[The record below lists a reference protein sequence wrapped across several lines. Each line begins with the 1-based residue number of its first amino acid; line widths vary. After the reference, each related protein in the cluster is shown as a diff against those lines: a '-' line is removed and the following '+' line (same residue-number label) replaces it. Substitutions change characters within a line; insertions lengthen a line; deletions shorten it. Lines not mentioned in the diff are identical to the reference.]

1 MLTQFSG
8 YDIRD
13 SLYEGRFCVQKF
25 AKNLFSRG
33 YEVNKKFKVCS
44 FFFEQEYMAQVDSLL
59 SMKRNGEI
67 LGKVF
72 GIPFAISE
80 SFANT
85 DFSSDYLSLYNVT
98 ILRRL
103 FAEGAL
109 LFCTTGNSGGCL
121 ENDSKLYSGVEQDI
135 GKHCQVSL
143 AVSYGLTPLGLA
155 GNSNSEWIYQTS
167 RAGVFTF
174 VPSRSTVPY
183 TGLSI
188 EKSINKRLVFFSR
201 NLKDICLF
209 CQVCSGDDGH
219 DEILRRTLK
228 KRLLV
233 DQNFLN
239 VFKPRVLFI
248 REKLRANNLQES
260 DSAWIKD
267 RITRDYFYIDYV
279 NLSEFLDLDELTASC
294 NFENFENAELEN
306 RSLHSETSFGRKYDS
321 SPFEILISDF
331 LDTSDV
337 IILKFEA
344 LESIENNFEC
354 KLLNLFYFFGFPIVG
369 VPLDFLGEKKTK
381 PMLFFIGCKKRDDKL
396 VSVVDYCLK
405 ML

>member
-1 MLTQFSG
+1 MLAQFSG
-8 YDIRD
+8 YGIRD
-13 SLYEGRFCVQKF
+13 GLYEGRFCVQKF
-25 AKNLFSRG
+25 SKKLFSRG
-33 YEVNKKFKVCS
+33 YEVNEKCNVCS

-59 SMKRNGEI
+59 SKKRNGEI

-85 DFSSDYLSLYNVT
+85 DFSSDYLSLSNVT

-109 LFCTTGNSGGCL
+109 LFCTTSNSRGWL
-121 ENDSKLYSGVEQDI
+121 ENESKLHSHGVEQGI

-155 GNSNSEWIYQTS
+155 GNSNSEWICQACH
-167 RAGVFTF
+167 AGVFTF
-174 VPSRSTVPY
+174 VPSRVTVPY
-183 TGLSI
+183 TGLNI
-188 EKSINKRLVFFSR
+188 EKSTNKRLVFFSR
-201 NLKDICLF
+201 NLKDMCLF
-209 CQVCSGDDGH
+209 CQVCSGDDGQ
-219 DEILRRTLK
+219 DENLRRTLK

-233 DQNFLN
+233 DENFLD

-248 REKLRANNLQES
+248 REKLKARNVQES
-260 DSAWIKD
+260 DSVWIVDKMTKD
-267 RITRDYFYIDYV
+267 HVYIDYV
-279 NLSEFLDLDELTASC
+279 ELSDFLDLDELTDSF
-294 NFENFENAELEN
+294 NFDNAE
-306 RSLHSETSFGRKYDS
+306 SEDRFPKGETLRGRKYDNS
-321 SPFEILISDF
+321 TFEKLILDF

-337 IILKFEA
+337 IVLQVDA
-344 LESIENNFEC
+344 LETNKNNFEY
-354 KLLNLFYFFGFPIVG
+354 KLLKLFYFFGFPIVG

-405 ML
+405 II

>member
-13 SLYEGRFCVQKF
+13 GLYEGRFCVQKF
-25 AKNLFSRG
+25 SKNLFSRG
-33 YEVNKKFKVCS
+33 YEVNEKYQFCS
-44 FFFEQEYMAQVDSLL
+44 FFFEQEYMAHVDSLL
-59 SMKRNGEI
+59 SKKRNGEI

-72 GIPFAISE
+72 GVPFAIGE
-80 SFANT
+80 SLTNT
-85 DFSSDYLSLYNVT
+85 DSPPDYLSLYTVT

-109 LFCTTGNSGGCL
+109 LFCTTGKNSDCL
-121 ENDSKLYSGVEQDI
+121 LHGSKPHSYEAKQDI
-135 GKHCQVSL
+135 GEYCQASL

-155 GNSNSEWIYQTS
+155 GNSNSEWIFQTF

-188 EKSINKRLVFFSR
+188 EKSTNKRLVFFAR
-201 NLKDICLF
+201 NLKDMCLF
-209 CQVCSGDDGH
+209 CEVCSGDDGH
-219 DEILRRTLK
+219 DENLFRTLR

-248 REKLRANNLQES
+248 RENLNTNNFQDS
-260 DSAWIKD
+260 DSNGIAD
-267 RITRDYFYIDYV
+267 RITRDDFYKDYIE
-279 NLSEFLDLDELTASC
+279 LSEFLELDELTALY
-294 NFENFENAELEN
+294 NFENAELED
-306 RSLHSETSFGRKYDS
+306 RSLANEPSLGRKYDNS
-321 SPFEILISDF
+321 LFETLVSDF

-337 IILKFEA
+337 IILEFDGSEA
-344 LESIENNFEC
+344 NENNLEY
-354 KLLNLFYFFGFPIVG
+354 KLLKLFYFVGFPIVG
-369 VPLDFLGEKKTK
+369 VPLDFSGEKKIK

-405 ML
+405 IL

>member
-13 SLYEGRFCVQKF
+13 GLYEGRFCVQKF
-25 AKNLFSRG
+25 SKNLFSRG
-33 YEVNKKFKVCS
+33 YEVNEKYKVCS
-44 FFFEQEYMAQVDSLL
+44 FFFEQEYMAHVDSLI
-59 SMKRNGEI
+59 SKKRNGEI

-72 GIPFAISE
+72 GVPFAISE

-109 LFCTTGNSGGCL
+109 LFCTTGKSSDCL
-121 ENDSKLYSGVEQDI
+121 EHESKLHSYGVDQDI
-135 GKHCQVSL
+135 GKYCQVSL

-155 GNSNSEWIYQTS
+155 GNSNSEWIFQTF

-188 EKSINKRLVFFSR
+188 EKSTNKRLVFFAR
-201 NLKDICLF
+201 NLKDMCLF
-209 CQVCSGDDGH
+209 CEVCSGDDGH
-219 DEILRRTLK
+219 DEILLRTLK

-248 REKLRANNLQES
+248 REKLKANNFQES
-260 DSAWIKD
+260 DSVWIAD
-267 RITRDYFYIDYV
+267 RITRDDFYIDNV
-279 NLSEFLDLDELTASC
+279 ELSEFLDLDELTALY
-294 NFENFENAELEN
+294 NFENAELED
-306 RSLHSETSFGRKYDS
+306 RSPESETSFGRKYDN
-321 SPFEILISDF
+321 SPFETLISDF

-337 IILKFEA
+337 IILKFDG
-344 LESIENNFEC
+344 L
-354 KLLNLFYFFGFPIVG
+354 
-369 VPLDFLGEKKTK
+369 
-381 PMLFFIGCKKRDDKL
+381 
-396 VSVVDYCLK
+396 
-405 ML
+405 

>member
-13 SLYEGRFCVQKF
+13 GLYEGRFCVQKF
-25 AKNLFSRG
+25 SKNLFSRG
-33 YEVNKKFKVCS
+33 YEVNEKYKICS
-44 FFFEQEYMAQVDSLL
+44 FFFEQEYMANVDSLL
-59 SMKRNGEI
+59 SKKRNGEI

-72 GIPFAISE
+72 GVPFAISE
-80 SFANT
+80 SLTNT
-85 DFSSDYLSLYNVT
+85 DFSSDYLGLYNVT

-109 LFCTTGNSGGCL
+109 LFCTTGKNSDCL
-121 ENDSKLYSGVEQDI
+121 LHGSKPHSYEANQDI
-135 GKHCQVSL
+135 GEYCQVSL

-155 GNSNSEWIYQTS
+155 GNSNSEWIFQTF

-188 EKSINKRLVFFSR
+188 EKSTNKRLVFFAR
-201 NLKDICLF
+201 NLKDMCLF
-209 CQVCSGDDGH
+209 CEVCSGDDGH
-219 DEILRRTLK
+219 DKNLLRTLR

-239 VFKPRVLFI
+239 VFKPRVLLM
-248 REKLRANNLQES
+248 REKLNTFDLQES
-260 DSAWIKD
+260 DSSCIAD
-267 RITRDYFYIDYV
+267 RITSNDFYIDNV
-279 NLSEFLDLDELTASC
+279 ELSEFLNLDELSTLY
-294 NFENFENAELEN
+294 NFENAEFEN
-306 RSLHSETSFGRKYDS
+306 RSLANEPSIGLKYDN
-321 SPFEILISDF
+321 SPFETLISDF

-337 IILKFEA
+337 IILEFDGPEV
-344 LESIENNFEC
+344 IENNLEY
-354 KLLNLFYFFGFPIVG
+354 KLLKLFYFGGFPIVG
-369 VPLDFLGEKKTK
+369 VPLDFSGEKKIK

-396 VSVVDYCLK
+396 VSVVDYSLK
-405 ML
+405 IL

>member
-13 SLYEGRFCVQKF
+13 GLYEGRFCVQKF
-25 AKNLFSRG
+25 SKNLFSRG
-33 YEVNKKFKVCS
+33 YEVNEKYKVCS

-59 SMKRNGEI
+59 SKKRNGEI

-72 GIPFAISE
+72 GVPFAISE

-109 LFCTTGNSGGCL
+109 LFCTTGKSSDCL
-121 ENDSKLYSGVEQDI
+121 LQNDSKPHSYEVEQDI
-135 GKHCQVSL
+135 GEYCQVSL

-155 GNSNSEWIYQTS
+155 GNSNSEWIFQTF

-188 EKSINKRLVFFSR
+188 EKSTNKRLVFFAR
-201 NLKDICLF
+201 NLKDMCLF

-219 DEILRRTLK
+219 DEILLRTLR

-248 REKLRANNLQES
+248 REKLNNNFQES
-260 DSAWIKD
+260 DSVWIAD
-267 RITRDYFYIDYV
+267 RITSDDFYIDYV
-279 NLSEFLDLDELTASC
+279 ELSEFLNLDELTALY
-294 NFENFENAELEN
+294 NFENAELED
-306 RSLHSETSFGRKYDS
+306 RSLESEPSIGRKYDN
-321 SPFEILISDF
+321 SPFETLISDF

-337 IILKFEA
+337 IILEFDGPEV
-344 LESIENNFEC
+344 IENNLEY
-354 KLLNLFYFFGFPIVG
+354 KLLKLFYFFGFPIVG
-369 VPLDFLGEKKTK
+369 VPLDFSGEKKIK

-405 ML
+405 IL

>member
-13 SLYEGRFCVQKF
+13 GLYEGRFCVQKF
-25 AKNLFSRG
+25 SKNLFSRG
-33 YEVNKKFKVCS
+33 YEVNEKYKVCS
-44 FFFEQEYMAQVDSLL
+44 FFFEQEYMAHVDSLL
-59 SMKRNGEI
+59 SKKRNGEI

-72 GIPFAISE
+72 GVPFAISE
-80 SFANT
+80 SLANT

-109 LFCTTGNSGGCL
+109 LFCTTGKNSDCL
-121 ENDSKLYSGVEQDI
+121 LHGSKPHSYEVNQDI
-135 GKHCQVSL
+135 GEYCQVSL

-155 GNSNSEWIYQTS
+155 GNSNSEWIFQTF

-188 EKSINKRLVFFSR
+188 EKSTNKRLVFFAR
-201 NLKDICLF
+201 NLKDMCLF
-209 CQVCSGDDGH
+209 CEVCSGDDGH
-219 DEILRRTLK
+219 DEILLRTLK

-248 REKLRANNLQES
+248 REKLNTNNFQES
-260 DSAWIKD
+260 DSVWIAD
-267 RITRDYFYIDYV
+267 RITSDDFYIDNV
-279 NLSEFLDLDELTASC
+279 ELSEFLNLDELSALY
-294 NFENFENAELEN
+294 NFENAELED
-306 RSLHSETSFGRKYDS
+306 RSLANEPSFGRKYDN
-321 SPFEILISDF
+321 SPFETLISDF

-337 IILKFEA
+337 IILEFDAPEV
-344 LESIENNFEC
+344 IENNLEY
-354 KLLNLFYFFGFPIVG
+354 KLLKLFYFFGFPIVG
-369 VPLDFLGEKKTK
+369 VPLDFSGEKKIK

-405 ML
+405 IL

>member
-13 SLYEGRFCVQKF
+13 GLYEGRFCVQKF
-25 AKNLFSRG
+25 SKNLFARG
-33 YEVNKKFKVCS
+33 YEVNEKYRVCS
-44 FFFEQEYMAQVDSLL
+44 LFFEQEYMAHVDSLL
-59 SMKRNGEI
+59 SKKRNGEI

-72 GIPFAISE
+72 GVPFAISE
-80 SFANT
+80 SLTNT

-109 LFCTTGNSGGCL
+109 LFCATGKNSDCL
-121 ENDSKLYSGVEQDI
+121 LHGSKPHSYEVNQDI
-135 GKHCQVSL
+135 SEYCQVSL

-155 GNSNSEWIYQTS
+155 GNSNSEWIFQTL

-188 EKSINKRLVFFSR
+188 EKCTNKRLVFFAR
-201 NLKDICLF
+201 NLKDMCLF
-209 CQVCSGDDGH
+209 CEVCSGDDGH
-219 DEILRRTLK
+219 DENLLRTLR

-248 REKLRANNLQES
+248 REKLNNNFQES
-260 DSAWIKD
+260 DSVWIAD
-267 RITRDYFYIDYV
+267 RITSDDFYIDNV
-279 NLSEFLDLDELTASC
+279 ELSEFLNLDELNALY
-294 NFENFENAELEN
+294 NFENAELED
-306 RSLHSETSFGRKYDS
+306 RSLANESSIGRKYDN
-321 SPFEILISDF
+321 SPFETLISDF

-337 IILKFEA
+337 IILEFDEP
-344 LESIENNFEC
+344 EVFENNFEY
-354 KLLNLFYFFGFPIVG
+354 KLLKLFYFGGFPIVG
-369 VPLDFLGEKKTK
+369 VPLDFSGEKKIK

-396 VSVVDYCLK
+396 VSVVDYCLNI
-405 ML
+405 L

>member
-13 SLYEGRFCVQKF
+13 GLYEGRFCLQKF
-25 AKNLFSRG
+25 SKNLFSRG
-33 YEVNKKFKVCS
+33 YEVNEKYKVCS
-44 FFFEQEYMAQVDSLL
+44 FFFEQEYMGQVDSLI
-59 SMKRNGEI
+59 SKKRNGEI

-72 GIPFAISE
+72 GIPFAISD
-80 SFANT
+80 SFVNT

-109 LFCTTGNSGGCL
+109 LFCATGKSSDCL
-121 ENDSKLYSGVEQDI
+121 IHESNLHSYEGNQDI
-135 GKHCQVSL
+135 GESCQASL
-143 AVSYGLTPLGLA
+143 AVSYGLTPLSLA
-155 GNSNSEWIYQTS
+155 ENSNSEWIFQTF

-188 EKSINKRLVFFSR
+188 EKSANKRLVFFAR
-201 NLKDICLF
+201 NLKDMCLF

-219 DEILRRTLK
+219 DQILLRTLK
-228 KRLLV
+228 KRLLI
-233 DQNFLN
+233 DQNFLK
-239 VFKPRVLFI
+239 VFKPRILFI
-248 REKLRANNLQES
+248 RDKLKANNFQES
-260 DSAWIKD
+260 DSNWITC
-267 RITRDYFYIDYV
+267 RMTRDDLYIDYIE
-279 NLSEFLDLDELTASC
+279 LSEFLNVDELA
-294 NFENFENAELEN
+294 NFFNFENAELED
-306 RSLHSETSFGRKYDS
+306 RSAESEISFEQKCDN

-337 IILKFEA
+337 IILKFDAPEA
-344 LESIENNFEC
+344 TENNFDY
-354 KLLNLFYFFGFPIVG
+354 KLLKLFYFFGFPMVG
-369 VPLDFLGEKKTK
+369 VPLDFSGDKITK

-396 VSVVDYCLK
+396 VSVVNYCLK
-405 ML
+405 IL

>member
-13 SLYEGRFCVQKF
+13 GLYEGRFCVQKF
-25 AKNLFSRG
+25 SKNLFSRG
-33 YEVNKKFKVCS
+33 YEVNEKYKVCS

-59 SMKRNGEI
+59 SKKRNGEI

-72 GIPFAISE
+72 GVPFAISE
-80 SFANT
+80 SFVNT

-109 LFCTTGNSGGCL
+109 LFCTTGKSSDCL
-121 ENDSKLYSGVEQDI
+121 IHESKLHSYEANQDI
-135 GKHCQVSL
+135 GEYCQVSL

-155 GNSNSEWIYQTS
+155 GNSNSEWIFQTF

-188 EKSINKRLVFFSR
+188 EKSTNKRLVFFAR
-201 NLKDICLF
+201 NLKDMCLF

-219 DEILRRTLK
+219 DEILLRTLK

-248 REKLRANNLQES
+248 REKLKANNFQES
-260 DSAWIKD
+260 DSVWITD
-267 RITRDYFYIDYV
+267 RMTRDDFYIDCV
-279 NLSEFLDLDELTASC
+279 ELSEFLDLDELTALY
-294 NFENFENAELEN
+294 NFENAELED
-306 RSLHSETSFGRKYDS
+306 RSPESETSFGRKYEN
-321 SPFEILISDF
+321 SPFETLISDF

-337 IILKFEA
+337 IILKFDAPEA
-344 LESIENNFEC
+344 IENNFEY
-354 KLLNLFYFFGFPIVG
+354 KLLKLFYFFGFPIVG
-369 VPLDFLGEKKTK
+369 VPLDFSGEKKTK

-405 ML
+405 IL

>member
-13 SLYEGRFCVQKF
+13 GLYEGRFCVQKF
-25 AKNLFSRG
+25 SKNLFSRG
-33 YEVNKKFKVCS
+33 YEVNEKYKVCS
-44 FFFEQEYMAQVDSLL
+44 FFFEQEYMAHVDSLL
-59 SMKRNGEI
+59 SKKRNGEI

-72 GIPFAISE
+72 GVPFAISE

-109 LFCTTGNSGGCL
+109 LFCTTGKNSDCL
-121 ENDSKLYSGVEQDI
+121 IHESKLHSYEVNQDI
-135 GKHCQVSL
+135 GEYCQVSL

-155 GNSNSEWIYQTS
+155 GNSNSEWIFQTF

-188 EKSINKRLVFFSR
+188 EKSTNKRLVFFAR
-201 NLKDICLF
+201 NLKDMCLF

-219 DEILRRTLK
+219 DEILLRTLK

-248 REKLRANNLQES
+248 REKLKANNFQES
-260 DSAWIKD
+260 DSVWITD
-267 RITRDYFYIDYV
+267 RITSDDFYIDYV
-279 NLSEFLDLDELTASC
+279 ELSEFLNLDELTALY
-294 NFENFENAELEN
+294 NFENAELED
-306 RSLHSETSFGRKYDS
+306 RSAGKVKYRSDENMITLPLKHSSRIF
-321 SPFEILISDF
+321 
-331 LDTSDV
+331 
-337 IILKFEA
+337 
-344 LESIENNFEC
+344 
-354 KLLNLFYFFGFPIVG
+354 
-369 VPLDFLGEKKTK
+369 
-381 PMLFFIGCKKRDDKL
+381 
-396 VSVVDYCLK
+396 
-405 ML
+405 

>member
-13 SLYEGRFCVQKF
+13 GLYEGRFCLQKF
-25 AKNLFSRG
+25 SKNLFSRG
-33 YEVNKKFKVCS
+33 YEVNEKYKVCS
-44 FFFEQEYMAQVDSLL
+44 FFFEHEYMVQVDSLL
-59 SMKRNGEI
+59 SKKRNGEI

-72 GIPFAISE
+72 GVPFAISE
-80 SFANT
+80 SFVNT

-109 LFCTTGNSGGCL
+109 LFCTTGKSSDCL
-121 ENDSKLYSGVEQDI
+121 IHESKLHSYEANQDI
-135 GKHCQVSL
+135 GEYCQVSL

-155 GNSNSEWIYQTS
+155 GNSNSEWIFQTF

-188 EKSINKRLVFFSR
+188 EKSTNKRLVFFAR
-201 NLKDICLF
+201 NLKDMCLF

-219 DEILRRTLK
+219 DEILLRTLK

-233 DQNFLN
+233 DQNFLK

-248 REKLRANNLQES
+248 REKLKANNFQES
-260 DSAWIKD
+260 DSDWITD
-267 RITRDYFYIDYV
+267 RMTRDDFYIDYIE
-279 NLSEFLDLDELTASC
+279 LSEFLNVDELT
-294 NFENFENAELEN
+294 NFYNFENAELED
-306 RSLHSETSFGRKYDS
+306 RSAKSEISFERKCDN
-321 SPFEILISDF
+321 SPFETLISDF

-337 IILKFEA
+337 IILKFDAPEG
-344 LESIENNFEC
+344 IENNFDY
-354 KLLNLFYFFGFPIVG
+354 KLLKLFYFFGFPIVG
-369 VPLDFLGEKKTK
+369 VPFDFSGDKKTK

-396 VSVVDYCLK
+396 MSVVDYCLK
-405 ML
+405 IL

>member
-13 SLYEGRFCVQKF
+13 GLYEGRFCVQKF
-25 AKNLFSRG
+25 SKNLFSRG
-33 YEVNKKFKVCS
+33 YEVNEKYKICS

-59 SMKRNGEI
+59 SKKRNGEI

-72 GIPFAISE
+72 GVPFAISE

-155 GNSNSEWIYQTS
+155 GNSNSEWIFQTF

-188 EKSINKRLVFFSR
+188 EKSTNKRLVFFAR
-201 NLKDICLF
+201 NLKDMCLF

-219 DEILRRTLK
+219 DEILLRTLK

-233 DQNFLN
+233 DQNFLK

-248 REKLRANNLQES
+248 RDKLKANDFQES
-260 DSAWIKD
+260 DSNWITC
-267 RITRDYFYIDYV
+267 RMTRDDFYIDYIE
-279 NLSEFLDLDELTASC
+279 LSEFLNVDELT
-294 NFENFENAELEN
+294 NFYNFENAELEDRYAKSE
-306 RSLHSETSFGRKYDS
+306 RSFERKCDNS
-321 SPFEILISDF
+321 CS
-331 LDTSDV
+331 
-337 IILKFEA
+337 
-344 LESIENNFEC
+344 
-354 KLLNLFYFFGFPIVG
+354 
-369 VPLDFLGEKKTK
+369 
-381 PMLFFIGCKKRDDKL
+381 
-396 VSVVDYCLK
+396 
-405 ML
+405 

>member
-8 YDIRD
+8 YGIRD
-13 SLYEGRFCVQKF
+13 GLYEGRFCVQKF
-25 AKNLFSRG
+25 SKNLFSRG
-33 YEVNKKFKVCS
+33 YEVNEKYKVCS

-59 SMKRNGEI
+59 SKKRNGEI

-80 SFANT
+80 SFVNT

-109 LFCTTGNSGGCL
+109 LFCTTGKSSDCSIH
-121 ENDSKLYSGVEQDI
+121 ESKLHFNEANYDI
-135 GKHCQVSL
+135 DQFCQASL
-143 AVSYGLTPLGLA
+143 AVRYGLTPLGLA
-155 GNSNSEWIYQTS
+155 GNSNSEWIIQTF

-174 VPSRSTVPY
+174 VPSRITVPY

-188 EKSINKRLVFFSR
+188 EKSTVKRLVFFAR
-201 NLKDICLF
+201 NLKDMCLF

-219 DEILRRTLK
+219 DEILLGTLK

-233 DQNFLN
+233 NQNFLK

-248 REKLRANNLQES
+248 REELKANNCQES
-260 DSAWIKD
+260 NSDWVTCMM
-267 RITRDYFYIDYV
+267 TRDDFYIDYIK
-279 NLSEFLDLDELTASC
+279 LSEFLNVDELTSID
-294 NFENFENAELEN
+294 NFENAELED
-306 RSLHSETSFGRKYDS
+306 RSAESEISCERNCDNS
-321 SPFEILISDF
+321 AFETLISDF

-337 IILKFEA
+337 IMLKFDAPEG
-344 LESIENNFEC
+344 IENNFDY
-354 KLLNLFYFFGFPIVG
+354 KLLKLFYLFGFPIVG
-369 VPLDFLGEKKTK
+369 VPFDFSGEKITK

-396 VSVVDYCLK
+396 MSVVNYCLQI
-405 ML
+405 L